1 MLVSPVDVNLLV
13 NMPAVR
19 PGRLARSLAA
29 RDLSEE
35 VRELRSHLRGARCE
49 TIDGGVRLEFA
60 LDVETLALFAEL
72 VRAEA
77 DALPFFSF
85 RLLADPPRCR
95 LEVTGTGPAAAAARA
110 MFREMAA

>member
-1 MLVSPVDVNLLV
+1 MLVSPVNVNLLV
-13 NMPAVR
+13 DMPAVR
-19 PGRLARSLAA
+19 PGRLAGSLAA
-29 RDLSEE
+29 RDLSAE
-35 VRELRSHLRGARCE
+35 VA
-49 TIDGGVRLEFA
+49 
-60 LDVETLALFAEL
+60 AEL

>member
-1 MLVSPVDVNLLV
+1 MDLLV
-13 NMPAVR
+13 DMPAVR

-35 VRELRSHLRGARCE
+35 VRELREHLRGARCE
-49 TIDGGVRLEFA
+49 AIDGGVRLDFT
-60 LDVETLALFAEL
+60 LDVEALAMFAEL

-77 DALPFFSF
+77 DTLPFFTF

-110 MFREMAA
+110 MFGELAEG

>member
-1 MLVSPVDVNLLV
+1 VTVLVD
-13 NMPAVR
+13 MPAVR
-19 PGRLARSLAA
+19 PGRLARSLVK
-29 RDLSEE
+29 RDLSDEI
-35 VRELRSHLRGARCE
+35 RDLRTHLRGARCR

-60 LDVETLALFAEL
+60 LDVEALASLAEL

-77 DALPFFSF
+77 DTLPFFTF

-110 MFREMAA
+110 MFREIAA

>member
-1 MLVSPVDVNLLV
+1 MVRGGVTLLV
-13 NMPAVR
+13 DMPAVR
-19 PGRLARSLAA
+19 PGRLARGLAA

-35 VRELRSHLRGARCE
+35 IRALREHLRGARCAP
-49 TIDGGVRLEFA
+49 IDGGLRLDFA
-60 LDVETLALFAEL
+60 LDVEALAAFAEL

-77 DALPFFSF
+77 DTLPFFTF

-110 MFREMAA
+110 MFREIAAA

>member
-1 MLVSPVDVNLLV
+1 MDLLV
-13 NMPAVR
+13 DMPAVR
-19 PGRLARSLAA
+19 PGRLARSLVK

-49 TIDGGVRLEFA
+49 SITGGVRLEFT
-60 LDVETLALFAEL
+60 LDVETLASFAEL

-77 DALPFFSF
+77 DTLPFFTF
-85 RLLADPPRCR
+85 RLMADPPRCR

-110 MFREMAA
+110 MFREIAA

>member
-1 MLVSPVDVNLLV
+1 VTVLVD
-13 NMPAVR
+13 MPAVR
-19 PGRLARSLAA
+19 PGRLARSLVK

-35 VRELRSHLRGARCE
+35 IRDLRTHLRGARCD

-60 LDVETLALFAEL
+60 LDVEALASFAEL
-72 VRAEA
+72 VRTEA
-77 DALPFFSF
+77 DTLPFFTF

-110 MFREMAA
+110 MFREIAA

>member
-1 MLVSPVDVNLLV
+1 MNLLV
-13 NMPAVR
+13 DMPAVR
-19 PGRLARSLAA
+19 PGRLARSLVK
-29 RDLSEE
+29 RDLSDEI
-35 VRELRSHLRGARCE
+35 RDLRTHLRGARCE

-60 LDVETLALFAEL
+60 LDVEALASFAEL

-77 DALPFFSF
+77 DTLPFFTF

-110 MFREMAA
+110 MFHEIAA